1 MAWPD
6 ELTLFGIMTWWN
18 GLTGWGRLTAL
29 IFVSGFVYLVARLI
43 RGTSSGEPI
52 SKLIKI
58 REQAKACHRALVEL
72 ETRAGIAEAAEK
84 LRPLTYLFQREKENT
99 TRRERLREL
108 YFTVRDEK
116 SRKQLIAKH
125 REGESLTL
133 NYWQHDFSNVL
144 AQLKTAR
151 SRGKHWSVGASI
163 TASCFW
169 LSGFISSDK
178 SAPSAACSSRISM
191 GGAWK
196 TRPFASTRAPP
207 RTPSCTQKMQ
217 KKQSSIGTKSE
228 IDRQRFRNERQKPGN
243 AILTA
248 DYGLC
253 DLDPD
258 RSFHTGGD

>member
-29 IFVSGFVYLVARLI
+29 IFVSGFVFLVARLI

-151 SRGKHWSVGASI
+151 SRGTHWTVGASI
-163 TASCFW
+163 YGIIFLA
-169 LSGFISSDK
+169 LGFHFFGQVGALGGLLVAYFNGRRMEDEAHREHE
-178 SAPSAACSSRISM
+178 SA
-191 GGAWK
+191 
-196 TRPFASTRAPP
+196 
-207 RTPSCTQKMQ
+207 
-217 KKQSSIGTKSE
+217 
-228 IDRQRFRNERQKPGN
+228 
-243 AILTA
+243 TA
-248 DYGLC
+248 DAELYSR
-253 DLDPD
+253 DAEEAEQYWNEVRNRPSTFSQ
-258 RSFHTGGD
+258 REAETGERDTDGRLRAV